1 MPNPIGRSSVNPYQ
15 STDVNTCEEPA
26 APPAAS
32 PAGPEQCTSL
42 DDQPLAHLTSK
53 YRLDV
58 NAFLDAE
65 KREPANTLSDTA
77 PSPDQKAIEYAE
89 LAHAAYGDAGPPG
102 WHRLE
107 PAELEA
113 AGLDPKAFDTP
124 NSGFKAALFR
134 NEATG
139 EFALAFAGTENLRD
153 WVTNGNQGLGNV
165 DAQYRQAAHLSVQ
178 VTDAVGQTTMI
189 GHSLG
194 GGLAATAAVAS
205 RNEAVTFNA
214 AGVHANTLEYAST
227 ANEPAPNLPFIP
239 PAAQV
244 AVDRFQE
251 WRAHDTTDLHV
262 TNYRLQGDPLTALQD
277 YTPIPGAQGAQVDVA
292 AMLDYSG
299 LDPSI
304 RVQPHLLGAMIDG
317 LRGREYGSRQ

>member
-15 STDVNTCEEPA
+15 STDVNTCAEPA

-32 PAGPEQCTSL
+32 PAGPEQGTSL
-42 DDQPLAHLTSK
+42 DDQPLASLTSK

-58 NAFLDAE
+58 NAFLEAE
-65 KREPANTLSDTA
+65 KREPVSALPDTT
-77 PSPDQKAIEYAE
+77 PSQDAKAVEYAE
-89 LAHAAYGDAGPPG
+89 LAHAVYGDASPPG

-124 NSGFKAALFR
+124 NSGFKAALFQ
-134 NEATG
+134 NKTTG

-153 WVTNGNQGLGNV
+153 WVSNGNQGLGNV
-165 DAQYRQAAHLSVQ
+165 DAQYRQAARLGVQ

-214 AGVHANTLEYAST
+214 AGLHANTLEFAST
-227 ANEPAPNLPFIP
+227 AKEPSPNLPLIHP
-239 PAAQV
+239 VVQV
-244 AVDRFQE
+244 AIDRFEE
-251 WRAHDTTDLHV
+251 WRAHNTTDLHV
-262 TNYRLQGDPLTALQD
+262 TNYRMQGDPLTTVQD
-277 YTPIPGAQGAQVDVA
+277 HLPIPEAQGAQVDVA
-292 AMLDYSG
+292 ALSEHPE
-299 LDPSI
+299 LTLSNA
-304 RVQPHLLGAMIDG
+304 VQFHQLGPMIDG
-317 LRGREYGSRQ
+317 LRGREYGSRP